1 MPNRPTDD
9 RRGGGGKSKSSRRDE
24 DAIPRRRSTR
34 IEGVTTIDIN
44 NHEFLRQFLTEHGKI
59 VPARLS
65 GLSAKQQRRLRQG
78 IHRCRAMGLL
88 P

>member
-1 MPNRPTDD
+1 MPRRTPDD
-9 RRGGGGKSKSSRRDE
+9 RRGGGSRSRRE
-24 DAIPRRRSTR
+24 ESAIPRRRMPR
-34 IEGVTTIDIN
+34 VAGVKEIDVN

-65 GLSAKQQRRLRQG
+65 GLSASQQRKLKQG
-78 IHRCRAMGLL
+78 IRRCRAMGLL